1 MKQNKLKQKW
11 SNGEPTFN
19 AWLAMGNA
27 FAAEVV
33 ATQGFDSVVLDGQ
46 HGVLDYNDILS
57 MLQSTAAYDVTPL
70 VRVPWLEPGAIMR
83 AMDAGAY
90 GIICPMVNNRAQ
102 AEELVSYMRYPPLGG
117 RSFGPFRAAVSAGKG
132 YATEANE
139 QILCI
144 AMVETAEAMS
154 NLDDIVSTPGLD
166 AIYIGPSD
174 LTLSLSNGKLPAG
187 SDRQEPEMIEAI
199 KKILSACK
207 SANIAACLHCDS
219 AEYAAQAFG
228 WGFDLCTLG
237 SDVGYLATA
246 ASASANKTREL
257 LGQATVAGG
266 GSAY

>member
-11 SNGEPTFN
+11 ASNQPTLN
-19 AWLAMGNA
+19 AWLAIGNA
-27 FAAEVV
+27 FSAELV
-33 ATQGFDSVVLDGQ
+33 ASQAFDSIVIDGQ
-46 HGVLDYNDILS
+46 HGVLAYNDMLS

-90 GIICPMVNNRAQ
+90 GIICPMVNTRAQ
-102 AEELVSYMRYPPLGG
+102 AEELVSYMRYAPLGG
-117 RSFGPFRAAVSAGKG
+117 RSFGPFRAGVSAGPG
-132 YATEANE
+132 YADEANE

-144 AMVETAEAMS
+144 AMVETAEAMD

-166 AIYIGPSD
+166 AIYVGPSD
-174 LTLSLSNGKLPAG
+174 LSLSLTNGRLGAG

-199 KKILSACK
+199 KKVLSACK

-219 AEYAAQAFG
+219 PEYSALAFE
-228 WGFDLCTLG
+228 WGFNLCTIG
-237 SDVGYLATA
+237 SDVGYLAKA
-246 ASASANKTREL
+246 AGASAGKTREL
-257 LGQATVAGG
+257 LGQASAEGT